1 MKIHING
8 GNINSSHFPN
18 EHYVLTDDLIKT
30 KVSQTAGSKIMGF
43 ALPLFLGGF
52 GLAMV
57 SSMFGLDWLF
67 MLVFP
72 CLFVGIPGLIIASLV
87 ASNNAKKNMTSSDWS
102 GSRLFLSEFV
112 GTRRHHK
119 SKGGDSYYLVFL
131 DETGTQQRQRV
142 NYSVYREFKD
152 NCNQGDVIVL
162 LKYPKYRQEGYDYHM
177 FDAAN
182 FRNESSIPN
191 PSELDDFYRQ
201 REQNNDYPQYN
212 NPPRKVWDSEA
223 NNEDW

>member
-1 MKIHING
+1 MNINING
-8 GNINSSHFPN
+8 VNINSSHFAS

-30 KVSQTAGSKIMGF
+30 KVSQTAGSKIMNF

-67 MLVFP
+67 ALIFP
-72 CLFVGIPGLIIASLV
+72 CIFFGIPGLIVASLV
-87 ASNNAKKNMTSSDWS
+87 ASSNAKKNMTSSDWS

-131 DETGTQQRQRV
+131 DETGTQQRQKV

-162 LKYPKYRQEGYDYHM
+162 LKYPKYKQEGFGYHM

-201 REQNNDYPQYN
+201 REQNNYYPQHN
-212 NPPRKVWDSEA
+212 EDPRKVWDSEA